1 MDYSLL
7 LLKFEALSL
16 SQDTVRW
23 FHSYL
28 SDRQQLV
35 DVSGTFFSCA
45 DSDTDYLNFRTPFT
59 FNLRQ

>member
-1 MDYSLL
+1 MVSLI
-7 LLKFEALSL
+7 
-16 SQDTVRW
+16 
-23 FHSYL
+23 

-35 DVSGTFFSCA
+35 DVSGTFFLGE